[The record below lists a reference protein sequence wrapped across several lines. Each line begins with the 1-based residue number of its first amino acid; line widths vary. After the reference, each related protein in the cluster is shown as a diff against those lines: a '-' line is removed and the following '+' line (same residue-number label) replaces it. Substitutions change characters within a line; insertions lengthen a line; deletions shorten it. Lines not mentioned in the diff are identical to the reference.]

1 MCVFNLVTFVLLS
14 SLHSE
19 VSSPASHPECVQGLA
34 MQRNLVVHGELPTE
48 LRGVCKRYFVAYSVC
63 MYVCVCVCTCVLV
76 CISLLLAVC
85 LFVCF
90 PISYWVW
97 IRMCF
102 FFSSLV
108 SRPSTKGKEKQDK
121 TVKKKK
127 MQFLWLHWT
136 SKGKMSSIAE
146 GVSHQR
152 RGRTG
157 ARSKGPLCA

>member
-90 PISYWVW
+90 PISY
-97 IRMCF
+97 
-102 FFSSLV
+102 
-108 SRPSTKGKEKQDK
+108 
-121 TVKKKK
+121 
-127 MQFLWLHWT
+127 
-136 SKGKMSSIAE
+136 
-146 GVSHQR
+146 
-152 RGRTG
+152 
-157 ARSKGPLCA
+157 

>member
-63 MYVCVCVCTCVLV
+63 MYVCVCVCV
-76 CISLLLAVC
+76 CAHVFLFVSRFFWPFVC
-85 LFVCF
+85 LFVFLFHIEFGSEC
-90 PISYWVW
+90 V
-97 IRMCF
+97 F

-108 SRPSTKGKEKQDK
+108 SRPSTNGKEKQDK

-127 MQFLWLHWT
+127 AVLMVTLDFKREDELD
-136 SKGKMSSIAE
+136 S
-146 GVSHQR
+146 
-152 RGRTG
+152 
-157 ARSKGPLCA
+157 